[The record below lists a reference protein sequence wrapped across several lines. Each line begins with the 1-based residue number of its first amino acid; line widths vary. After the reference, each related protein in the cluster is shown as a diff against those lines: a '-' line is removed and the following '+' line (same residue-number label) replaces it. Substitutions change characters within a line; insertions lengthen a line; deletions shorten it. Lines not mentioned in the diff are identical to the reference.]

1 MEEIK
6 LYVELI
12 AGVLS
17 AAISVVFDIYVG
29 YHLAEIKLTG
39 YRDRIFSFGLCI
51 LAILMAMQGRWE
63 TNAASVVELILFTW
77 YYRKYGLV
85 KVSGAFMVGLLID
98 FLYDL
103 IIVFLQRIPNISELM
118 LSLCTL
124 GLSIVYY
131 PLCILLIK
139 HFRQC
144 LLQRLEDQCRKIF
157 WSLLAYSFCSLMV
170 VNLINIFLDEAKP
183 SVIVYSYLSIGQAAF
198 SWIVYYALR
207 RAEDAR
213 FKAQLQQQKQKELE
227 EYANYLEQSEDN
239 LRAFRH
245 DYRNLLNS
253 LKVSAAEGNVHE
265 LLDKLERY
273 SAENLDS
280 QALLK
285 YKDTN
290 HIQVKTLK
298 SLIITKLN
306 AIYQADIP
314 YDFEC
319 RQTIASIPGNVDE
332 LDLVRVI
339 GIAFDN
345 ALEESQSLSERN
357 GHPEIQAMLYQEIT
371 DSLEFEIRNKV
382 VQGKRQHTNLATK
395 GFTTKTGHQGLG
407 LANLQDIE
415 QKYSELDISYNVSD
429 GWFDLY
435 LTIDQEEDE

>member
-1 MEEIK
+1 MLFYMSLATTI
-6 LYVELI
+6 
-12 AGVLS
+12 LS
-17 AAISVVFDIYVG
+17 AVVNVLFFY
-29 YHLAEIKLTG
+29 YLTG
-39 YRDRIFSFGLCI
+39 YPSKIQL
-51 LAILMAMQGRWE
+51 
-63 TNAASVVELILFTW
+63 
-77 YYRKYGLV
+77 
-85 KVSGAFMVGLLID
+85 
-98 FLYDL
+98 
-103 IIVFLQRIPNISELM
+103 IVFLLILSIFADINVWGSILANIAEVSLFLVAYRKKNWATVFSTAIICLFCDLLSDTILNLFPKNIIAMFPYMDLVISVAIYLM
-118 LSLCTL
+118 AFALFKSNVQKIRSYLQKLSWQEPFMITLIYEYISLVTLNTVVIEHKWFYSPAITL
-124 GLSIVYY
+124 GLVIILQALFAIVMF
-131 PLCILLIK
+131 
-139 HFRQC
+139 HSNQ
-144 LLQRLEDQCRKIF
+144 KIQE
-157 WSLLAYSFCSLMV
+157 SLL
-170 VNLINIFLDEAKP
+170 NK
-183 SVIVYSYLSIGQAAF
+183 
-198 SWIVYYALR
+198 
-207 RAEDAR
+207 
-213 FKAQLQQQKQKELE
+213 QKQKELE

-253 LKVSAAEGNVHE
+253 LKVSAAEGNVQE

-306 AIYQADIP
+306 AIYQAGIP

-345 ALEESQSLSERN
+345 ALEESQSLSEKN
-357 GHPEIQAMLYQEIT
+357 GHPEIQAMLYQETT
-371 DSLEFEIRNKV
+371 DSLEFEIRNKIV
-382 VQGKRQHTNLATK
+382 PDKRQHTNLATK

-429 GWFDLY
+429 GCFDLY

>member
-1 MEEIK
+1 MLFYMSLATTI
-6 LYVELI
+6 
-12 AGVLS
+12 LS
-17 AAISVVFDIYVG
+17 AVVNVLFFY
-29 YHLAEIKLTG
+29 YLTG
-39 YRDRIFSFGLCI
+39 YPSKIQL
-51 LAILMAMQGRWE
+51 
-63 TNAASVVELILFTW
+63 
-77 YYRKYGLV
+77 
-85 KVSGAFMVGLLID
+85 
-98 FLYDL
+98 
-103 IIVFLQRIPNISELM
+103 IVFLLILSIFADINVWGSILANIAEVSLFLVAYRKKNWATVFSTAIICLFCDLLSDTILNLFPKNIIAMFPYMDLVISVAIYLM
-118 LSLCTL
+118 AFALFKSNVQKIRSYLQKLSWQEPFMITLIYEYISLVTLNTVVIEHKWFYSPAITL
-124 GLSIVYY
+124 GLVIILQALFAIVMF
-131 PLCILLIK
+131 
-139 HFRQC
+139 HSNQ
-144 LLQRLEDQCRKIF
+144 KIQE
-157 WSLLAYSFCSLMV
+157 SLL
-170 VNLINIFLDEAKP
+170 NK
-183 SVIVYSYLSIGQAAF
+183 
-198 SWIVYYALR
+198 
-207 RAEDAR
+207 
-213 FKAQLQQQKQKELE
+213 QKQKELE

-253 LKVSAAEGNVHE
+253 LKVSAAEGNVQE

-306 AIYQADIP
+306 AIYQAGIP

-345 ALEESQSLSERN
+345 ALEESQN
-357 GHPEIQAMLYQEIT
+357 GHPEIQAMLYQETT
-371 DSLEFEIRNKV
+371 DSLEFEIRNKIV
-382 VQGKRQHTNLATK
+382 PGKGQHTNLATK

>member
-1 MEEIK
+1 MLFYIS
-6 LYVELI
+6 LATTI
-12 AGVLS
+12 LS
-17 AAISVVFDIYVG
+17 AVVNVLFFY
-29 YHLAEIKLTG
+29 YLTG
-39 YRDRIFSFGLCI
+39 YPSKLQ
-51 LAILMAMQGRWE
+51 L
-63 TNAASVVELILFTW
+63 
-77 YYRKYGLV
+77 
-85 KVSGAFMVGLLID
+85 
-98 FLYDL
+98 
-103 IIVFLQRIPNISELM
+103 IVFLLILSIFADVNVWGSIFANIAEVSLFLIAYRKKKLATVFSTVLICLFCDLLSDTILNLFPQSIIAMFPYMDLVISVAIYLM
-118 LSLCTL
+118 AFALFKSNVQKIRTYLQKMSWQEPFMITLIYEYISLVTLNTVVIEHKWFYSPAITL
-124 GLSIVYY
+124 GLVIILQALFAIVMF
-131 PLCILLIK
+131 
-139 HFRQC
+139 HSNQ
-144 LLQRLEDQCRKIF
+144 KIQE
-157 WSLLAYSFCSLMV
+157 SLL
-170 VNLINIFLDEAKP
+170 NK
-183 SVIVYSYLSIGQAAF
+183 
-198 SWIVYYALR
+198 
-207 RAEDAR
+207 
-213 FKAQLQQQKQKELE
+213 QKQKELE

-253 LKVSAAEGNVHE
+253 LKVSAAEGNVQE

-273 SAENLDS
+273 SAENPDS

-306 AIYQADIP
+306 AIYQAGIP

-357 GHPEIQAMLYQEIT
+357 GHPEIQAMLYQETT
-371 DSLEFEIRNKV
+371 DSLEFEIRNKIV
-382 VQGKRQHTNLATK
+382 PGKRQHTNLASK

-415 QKYSELDISYNVSD
+415 QKYPELDISYSVSD

-435 LTIDQEEDE
+435 LTIDQEEGE

>member
-1 MEEIK
+1 
-6 LYVELI
+6 
-12 AGVLS
+12 
-17 AAISVVFDIYVG
+17 
-29 YHLAEIKLTG
+29 
-39 YRDRIFSFGLCI
+39 
-51 LAILMAMQGRWE
+51 
-63 TNAASVVELILFTW
+63 
-77 YYRKYGLV
+77 
-85 KVSGAFMVGLLID
+85 MVGLLID

-139 HFRQC
+139 HFRQW

-198 SWIVYYALR
+198 IWIVYYTLR

-213 FKAQLQQQKQKELE
+213 FKAQLHQQKQKELE

-253 LKVSAAEGNVHE
+253 LKVSAAEGNVQE

-306 AIYQADIP
+306 AIYQAGIP

-357 GHPEIQAMLYQEIT
+357 GHPEIQAMLYQETT
-371 DSLEFEIRNKV
+371 DSLEFEIRNKI

>member
-1 MEEIK
+1 MLFYIS
-6 LYVELI
+6 LATTI
-12 AGVLS
+12 LS
-17 AAISVVFDIYVG
+17 AVVNVLFFY
-29 YHLAEIKLTG
+29 YLTG
-39 YRDRIFSFGLCI
+39 YPSKIQL
-51 LAILMAMQGRWE
+51 
-63 TNAASVVELILFTW
+63 
-77 YYRKYGLV
+77 
-85 KVSGAFMVGLLID
+85 
-98 FLYDL
+98 
-103 IIVFLQRIPNISELM
+103 IVFLLILSIFADVNVWGSIFANIAEVSLFLIAYRKKNLATVFSTALICLFCDLLSDTILNLFPQSIIAMFPYMDLVISVAIYLM
-118 LSLCTL
+118 AFALFKSNVQKIRTYLQKMSWQEPFMITLIYEYISLITLNTVVIEHKWFYSPAITL
-124 GLSIVYY
+124 GLVIV
-131 PLCILLIK
+131 
-139 HFRQC
+139 
-144 LLQRLEDQCRKIF
+144 LQALFAIVMFHSNQKIQE
-157 WSLLAYSFCSLMV
+157 SLL
-170 VNLINIFLDEAKP
+170 NK
-183 SVIVYSYLSIGQAAF
+183 
-198 SWIVYYALR
+198 
-207 RAEDAR
+207 
-213 FKAQLQQQKQKELE
+213 QKQKELE

-306 AIYQADIP
+306 AIYQAGIP

-357 GHPEIQAMLYQEIT
+357 GHPEIQAMLYQETT

>member
-1 MEEIK
+1 MLFYIS
-6 LYVELI
+6 L
-12 AGVLS
+12 ATTVLS
-17 AAISVVFDIYVG
+17 AVVNILFFY
-29 YHLAEIKLTG
+29 YLTG
-39 YRDRIFSFGLCI
+39 YPSKLQ
-51 LAILMAMQGRWE
+51 L
-63 TNAASVVELILFTW
+63 
-77 YYRKYGLV
+77 
-85 KVSGAFMVGLLID
+85 
-98 FLYDL
+98 
-103 IIVFLQRIPNISELM
+103 IVFLLILSIFADVNVWGSILANIAEVSLFLVAYRKKNLATVFSTALICLFCDLLSDTILNLFPKNIIAMFPYMDLVISVAIYLM
-118 LSLCTL
+118 AFALFKSNVQKIRTYLRKLSWQEPFMITLIYEYISLVTLNTVIIEHKWFYSPAITL
-124 GLSIVYY
+124 GLVIILQAMFAIVMF
-131 PLCILLIK
+131 
-139 HFRQC
+139 HSNQ
-144 LLQRLEDQCRKIF
+144 KIQE
-157 WSLLAYSFCSLMV
+157 SLL
-170 VNLINIFLDEAKP
+170 NK
-183 SVIVYSYLSIGQAAF
+183 
-198 SWIVYYALR
+198 
-207 RAEDAR
+207 
-213 FKAQLQQQKQKELE
+213 QKQKELE

-253 LKVSAAEGNVHE
+253 LKVSAAEGNVQE

-306 AIYQADIP
+306 AIYQAGIP

-357 GHPEIQAMLYQEIT
+357 GHPEIQAMLYQETT
-371 DSLEFEIRNKV
+371 DSLEFEIRNKIV
-382 VQGKRQHTNLATK
+382 PGKRQHTNLATK

-415 QKYSELDISYNVSD
+415 QKYPELDISYSVSD

-435 LTIDQEEDE
+435 LTIDQEEGE

>member
-1 MEEIK
+1 MLFYIS
-6 LYVELI
+6 LATTI
-12 AGVLS
+12 LS
-17 AAISVVFDIYVG
+17 AVVNVLFFY
-29 YHLAEIKLTG
+29 YLTG
-39 YRDRIFSFGLCI
+39 YPSKIQL
-51 LAILMAMQGRWE
+51 
-63 TNAASVVELILFTW
+63 
-77 YYRKYGLV
+77 
-85 KVSGAFMVGLLID
+85 
-98 FLYDL
+98 
-103 IIVFLQRIPNISELM
+103 IVFLLILSIFADVNVWGSILANIAEVSLFLIAYRKKNLATVFSTALICLFCDL
-118 LSLCTL
+118 LSDTILNLFPQSIIAMFPYMDLVISVAIYLIAFALFKTNTQKIRSYLQKLSWQEPFMITLIYEYISLVTLNTVVIEHKWLYSPAITL
-124 GLSIVYY
+124 GLVIILQALFAIVMF
-131 PLCILLIK
+131 
-139 HFRQC
+139 HSNQ
-144 LLQRLEDQCRKIF
+144 KIQE
-157 WSLLAYSFCSLMV
+157 SLL
-170 VNLINIFLDEAKP
+170 NK
-183 SVIVYSYLSIGQAAF
+183 
-198 SWIVYYALR
+198 
-207 RAEDAR
+207 
-213 FKAQLQQQKQKELE
+213 QKQKELE

-253 LKVSAAEGNVHE
+253 LKVSAAEGNVQE

-285 YKDTN
+285 YKDAN

-298 SLIITKLN
+298 SIIITKLN
-306 AIYQADIP
+306 AIYQAGIT

-319 RQTIASIPGNVDE
+319 RQIIASIPGNVDE

-357 GHPEIQAMLYQEIT
+357 GHPEIQAMLYQETT
-371 DSLEFEIRNKV
+371 DSLEFEIRNKI

>member
-1 MEEIK
+1 MLFYIS
-6 LYVELI
+6 LATTI
-12 AGVLS
+12 LS
-17 AAISVVFDIYVG
+17 AVVDVLFFY
-29 YHLAEIKLTG
+29 YLTG
-39 YRDRIFSFGLCI
+39 YPSKLQ
-51 LAILMAMQGRWE
+51 L
-63 TNAASVVELILFTW
+63 
-77 YYRKYGLV
+77 
-85 KVSGAFMVGLLID
+85 
-98 FLYDL
+98 
-103 IIVFLQRIPNISELM
+103 IVFLLILSIFADVNVWGSIFANIAEVSLFLVAYRKKNLATVFSTALICLFCDLLSDTILNLFPQSIIVMFPYMDLVISVAIYLM
-118 LSLCTL
+118 AFVLFKSNVQKIRSYLQKLSWQEPFMITLIYEYISLVTLNTVVIEHKWLYSPAITL
-124 GLSIVYY
+124 GLVIILQALFAIVMF
-131 PLCILLIK
+131 
-139 HFRQC
+139 HSNQ
-144 LLQRLEDQCRKIF
+144 KIQE
-157 WSLLAYSFCSLMV
+157 SLL
-170 VNLINIFLDEAKP
+170 NK
-183 SVIVYSYLSIGQAAF
+183 
-198 SWIVYYALR
+198 
-207 RAEDAR
+207 
-213 FKAQLQQQKQKELE
+213 QKQKELE

-253 LKVSAAEGNVHE
+253 LKVSAAEGNVQE

-298 SLIITKLN
+298 SIIITKLN
-306 AIYQADIP
+306 AIYQAGIP

-319 RQTIASIPGNVDE
+319 RQTIASIPGHVDE

-357 GHPEIQAMLYQEIT
+357 GHPEIQAMLYQETT
-371 DSLEFEIRNKV
+371 DSLEFEIRNKI

>member
-1 MEEIK
+1 M
-6 LYVELI
+6 
-12 AGVLS
+12 
-17 AAISVVFDIYVG
+17 
-29 YHLAEIKLTG
+29 
-39 YRDRIFSFGLCI
+39 
-51 LAILMAMQGRWE
+51 
-63 TNAASVVELILFTW
+63 
-77 YYRKYGLV
+77 
-85 KVSGAFMVGLLID
+85 
-98 FLYDL
+98 
-103 IIVFLQRIPNISELM
+103 
-118 LSLCTL
+118 
-124 GLSIVYY
+124 
-131 PLCILLIK
+131 
-139 HFRQC
+139 
-144 LLQRLEDQCRKIF
+144 
-157 WSLLAYSFCSLMV
+157 AYSFCSLMA
-170 VNLINIFLDEAKP
+170 VNLVNVFLDEAKP
-183 SVIVYSYLSIGQAAF
+183 SVIVYSYLSLGQAAF
-198 SWIVYYALR
+198 SWIIYYVLR
-207 RAEDAR
+207 KAEDAR
-213 FKAQLQQQKQKELE
+213 FRNQVQQQKQKELE
-227 EYANYLEQSEDN
+227 EYADYLEQSEDN

-253 LKVSAAEGNVHE
+253 LKVSAAEGNVQE

-285 YKDTN
+285 YKDAN

-298 SLIITKLN
+298 SIIITKLN
-306 AIYQADIP
+306 AIYQAGIP

-319 RQTIASIPGNVDE
+319 RQIIASIPGNVDE

-357 GHPEIQAMLYQEIT
+357 GHPEIQAMLYQETT
-371 DSLEFEIRNKV
+371 DSLEFEIRNKI

>member
-1 MEEIK
+1 MLFYMSLATTI
-6 LYVELI
+6 
-12 AGVLS
+12 LS
-17 AAISVVFDIYVG
+17 AVVNVLFFY
-29 YHLAEIKLTG
+29 YLTG
-39 YRDRIFSFGLCI
+39 YPSKIQL
-51 LAILMAMQGRWE
+51 
-63 TNAASVVELILFTW
+63 
-77 YYRKYGLV
+77 
-85 KVSGAFMVGLLID
+85 
-98 FLYDL
+98 
-103 IIVFLQRIPNISELM
+103 IVFLLILSIFADINVWGSILANIAEVSLFLVAYRKKNWATVFSTAIICLFCDLLSDTILNLFPKNIIAMFPYMDLVISVAIYLM
-118 LSLCTL
+118 AFALFKSNVQKIRSYLQKLSWQEPFMITLIYEYISLVTLNTVVIEHKWFYSPAITL
-124 GLSIVYY
+124 GLVIILQALFAIVMF
-131 PLCILLIK
+131 
-139 HFRQC
+139 HSNQ
-144 LLQRLEDQCRKIF
+144 KIQE
-157 WSLLAYSFCSLMV
+157 SLL
-170 VNLINIFLDEAKP
+170 NK
-183 SVIVYSYLSIGQAAF
+183 
-198 SWIVYYALR
+198 
-207 RAEDAR
+207 
-213 FKAQLQQQKQKELE
+213 QKQKELE

-253 LKVSAAEGNVHE
+253 LKVSAAEGNVQE

-306 AIYQADIP
+306 AIYQAGIP

-357 GHPEIQAMLYQEIT
+357 GHPEIQAMLYQETT
-371 DSLEFEIRNKV
+371 DSLEFEIRNKIV
-382 VQGKRQHTNLATK
+382 PGKGQHTNLATK

-407 LANLQDIE
+407 LVNLQDIE

>member
-1 MEEIK
+1 MLFYMSLATTI
-6 LYVELI
+6 
-12 AGVLS
+12 LS
-17 AAISVVFDIYVG
+17 AVVNVLFFY
-29 YHLAEIKLTG
+29 YLTG
-39 YRDRIFSFGLCI
+39 YPSKIQL
-51 LAILMAMQGRWE
+51 
-63 TNAASVVELILFTW
+63 
-77 YYRKYGLV
+77 
-85 KVSGAFMVGLLID
+85 
-98 FLYDL
+98 
-103 IIVFLQRIPNISELM
+103 IVFLLILSIFADINVWGSILANIAEVSLFLVAYRKKNWATVFSTAIICLFCDLLSDTILNLFPKNIIAMFPYMDLVISVAIYLM
-118 LSLCTL
+118 AFALFKSNVQKIRSYLQKLSWQEPFMITLIYEYISLVTLNTVVIEHKWFYSPAITL
-124 GLSIVYY
+124 GLVIILQALFAIVMF
-131 PLCILLIK
+131 
-139 HFRQC
+139 HSNQ
-144 LLQRLEDQCRKIF
+144 KIQE
-157 WSLLAYSFCSLMV
+157 SLL
-170 VNLINIFLDEAKP
+170 NK
-183 SVIVYSYLSIGQAAF
+183 
-198 SWIVYYALR
+198 
-207 RAEDAR
+207 
-213 FKAQLQQQKQKELE
+213 QKQKELE

-239 LRAFRH
+239 LREFRH

-253 LKVSAAEGNVHE
+253 LKVSAAEGNVQE

-306 AIYQADIP
+306 AIYQAGIP

-357 GHPEIQAMLYQEIT
+357 GHPEIQAMLYQETT
-371 DSLEFEIRNKV
+371 DSLEFEIRNKIV
-382 VQGKRQHTNLATK
+382 LGKGQHTNLATK

>member
-6 LYVELI
+6 LYIELI
-12 AGVLS
+12 SGLLS
-17 AAISVVFDIYVG
+17 AAISVVYDVYVG
-29 YHLAEIKLTG
+29 YHLAEIKLAG
-39 YRDRIFSFGLCI
+39 WRDRIFAFGLCV
-51 LAILMAMQGRWE
+51 LAILIAIQGRWE
-63 TNAASVVELILFTW
+63 TNVASLMELILFTW
-77 YYRKYGLV
+77 YYRKYGLL
-85 KVSGAFMVGLLID
+85 KVSSSFMVGLLID

-103 IIVFLQRIPNISELM
+103 IIVFLQKIPNISELM
-118 LSLCTL
+118 SSLCTL

-131 PLCILLIK
+131 SLCVLLIK
-139 HFRQC
+139 HFQRW
-144 LLQRLEDQCRKIF
+144 LLQSLKDQCRKIF
-157 WSLLAYSFCSLMV
+157 WSLLAYSFCSLMA
-170 VNLINIFLDEAKP
+170 VNLVNVFLDEAKP
-183 SVIVYSYLSIGQAAF
+183 SVIVYSYLSLGQAAF
-198 SWIVYYALR
+198 SWIIYYALR
-207 RAEDAR
+207 KAEDAR
-213 FKAQLQQQKQKELE
+213 VRNQVQQQKQKELE

-253 LKVSAAEGNVHE
+253 LKVSAAEGNVQE

-306 AIYQADIP
+306 AIYQAGIP

-357 GHPEIQAMLYQEIT
+357 GHPEIQAMLYQETT
-371 DSLEFEIRNKV
+371 DSLEFEIRNKI

-435 LTIDQEEDE
+435 LTIDHEEDE

>member
-6 LYVELI
+6 LYIELI
-12 AGVLS
+12 SGLLS
-17 AAISVVFDIYVG
+17 AAISVVYDVYVG

-39 YRDRIFSFGLCI
+39 WRDRIFAFGLCV
-51 LAILMAMQGRWE
+51 LAILIAIQGRWE
-63 TNAASVVELILFTW
+63 TNVASLMELILFTW
-77 YYRKYGLV
+77 YYRKYGLL
-85 KVSGAFMVGLLID
+85 KVSGSFMVGLLID

-103 IIVFLQRIPNISELM
+103 IIVFLQKIPNISELM
-118 LSLCTL
+118 SSLCTL

-131 PLCILLIK
+131 SLCVLLIK
-139 HFRQC
+139 HFQRW
-144 LLQRLEDQCRKIF
+144 LLQSLKDQCRKIF
-157 WSLLAYSFCSLMV
+157 WSLLAYSFCSLMA
-170 VNLINIFLDEAKP
+170 VNLVNVFLDEAKP
-183 SVIVYSYLSIGQAAF
+183 SVIVYSYLSLGQAAF
-198 SWIVYYALR
+198 SWVIYYALR
-207 RAEDAR
+207 KAEDAR
-213 FKAQLQQQKQKELE
+213 VRNQVQQQKQKELE

-253 LKVSAAEGNVHE
+253 LKVSAKEGNVQE
-265 LLDKLERY
+265 LLEKLERY

-285 YKDTN
+285 YKDAN

-298 SLIITKLN
+298 SIIITKLN
-306 AIYQADIP
+306 AIYQAGIP

-357 GHPEIQAMLYQEIT
+357 GHPEIQAMLYQETT
-371 DSLEFEIRNKV
+371 DSLEFEIRNKIV
-382 VQGKRQHTNLATK
+382 PGKRQHTNLATK
-395 GFTTKTGHQGLG
+395 GFTTKTGHQGVG

-435 LTIDQEEDE
+435 LTIDHEEDE

>member
-1 MEEIK
+1 MLFYIS
-6 LYVELI
+6 LATTI
-12 AGVLS
+12 LS
-17 AAISVVFDIYVG
+17 AVVNVLFFY
-29 YHLAEIKLTG
+29 YLTG
-39 YRDRIFSFGLCI
+39 YPSKLQ
-51 LAILMAMQGRWE
+51 L
-63 TNAASVVELILFTW
+63 
-77 YYRKYGLV
+77 
-85 KVSGAFMVGLLID
+85 
-98 FLYDL
+98 
-103 IIVFLQRIPNISELM
+103 IVFLLILSIFADVNVWGSIFANIAEVSLFLIAYRKKNLATVFSTALICLFCDLLSDTILNLFPQSIIAMFPYMDLVISVAIYLM
-118 LSLCTL
+118 AFVLFKSNVQKIRSYLQKLSWQEPFMITLIYEYISLVTLNTVVIEHKWLYSPAITL
-124 GLSIVYY
+124 GLVIILQALFAIVMF
-131 PLCILLIK
+131 
-139 HFRQC
+139 HSNQ
-144 LLQRLEDQCRKIF
+144 KIQE
-157 WSLLAYSFCSLMV
+157 SLL
-170 VNLINIFLDEAKP
+170 NK
-183 SVIVYSYLSIGQAAF
+183 
-198 SWIVYYALR
+198 
-207 RAEDAR
+207 
-213 FKAQLQQQKQKELE
+213 QKQKELE

-253 LKVSAAEGNVHE
+253 LKVSAAEGNVQE

-357 GHPEIQAMLYQEIT
+357 GHPEIQAMLYQETT

>member
-1 MEEIK
+1 MLFYIS
-6 LYVELI
+6 L
-12 AGVLS
+12 ATTVLS
-17 AAISVVFDIYVG
+17 AVVNILFFY
-29 YHLAEIKLTG
+29 YLTG
-39 YRDRIFSFGLCI
+39 YPSKLQ
-51 LAILMAMQGRWE
+51 L
-63 TNAASVVELILFTW
+63 
-77 YYRKYGLV
+77 
-85 KVSGAFMVGLLID
+85 
-98 FLYDL
+98 
-103 IIVFLQRIPNISELM
+103 IVFLLILSIFADVNVWGSILANIAEVSLFLVAYRKKNLATVFSTALICLFCDLLSDTILNLFPKNIIAMFPYMDLVISVAIYLM
-118 LSLCTL
+118 AFALFKSNVQKIRTYLRKLSWQEPFMITLIYEYISLVTLNTVIIEHKWFYSPAITL
-124 GLSIVYY
+124 GLVIILQALFAIVMF
-131 PLCILLIK
+131 
-139 HFRQC
+139 HSNQ
-144 LLQRLEDQCRKIF
+144 KIQE
-157 WSLLAYSFCSLMV
+157 SLL
-170 VNLINIFLDEAKP
+170 NK
-183 SVIVYSYLSIGQAAF
+183 
-198 SWIVYYALR
+198 
-207 RAEDAR
+207 
-213 FKAQLQQQKQKELE
+213 QKQKELE

-253 LKVSAAEGNVHE
+253 LKISAAEGNVQE

-306 AIYQADIP
+306 AIYQAGIP

-357 GHPEIQAMLYQEIT
+357 GHPEIQAMLYQETT
-371 DSLEFEIRNKV
+371 DSLEFEIRNKIV
-382 VQGKRQHTNLATK
+382 PGKRQHTNLATK

-415 QKYSELDISYNVSD
+415 QKYPELDISYSVSD

-435 LTIDQEEDE
+435 LTIDQEEGE

>member
-1 MEEIK
+1 MLFYIS
-6 LYVELI
+6 LTTTI
-12 AGVLS
+12 LS
-17 AAISVVFDIYVG
+17 AVVNVLFFY
-29 YHLAEIKLTG
+29 YLTG
-39 YRDRIFSFGLCI
+39 YPSKLQ
-51 LAILMAMQGRWE
+51 L
-63 TNAASVVELILFTW
+63 
-77 YYRKYGLV
+77 
-85 KVSGAFMVGLLID
+85 
-98 FLYDL
+98 
-103 IIVFLQRIPNISELM
+103 IVFLLILSIFADVNVWGSIFANIAEVSLFLIAYRKKNLATVFSTALICLFCDLLSDTILNLFPQSIIAMFPYMDLVISVAIYLM
-118 LSLCTL
+118 AFALFKSNVQKIRTYLQKMSWQEPFMITLIYEYISLVTLNTVVIEHKWFYSPAITL
-124 GLSIVYY
+124 GLVIILQALFAIVMF
-131 PLCILLIK
+131 
-139 HFRQC
+139 HSNQ
-144 LLQRLEDQCRKIF
+144 KIQE
-157 WSLLAYSFCSLMV
+157 SLL
-170 VNLINIFLDEAKP
+170 NK
-183 SVIVYSYLSIGQAAF
+183 
-198 SWIVYYALR
+198 
-207 RAEDAR
+207 
-213 FKAQLQQQKQKELE
+213 QKQKELE

-253 LKVSAAEGNVHE
+253 LKVSAAEGNVQE

-306 AIYQADIP
+306 AIYQAGIP

-357 GHPEIQAMLYQEIT
+357 GHPEIQAMLYQETT
-371 DSLEFEIRNKV
+371 DSLEFEIRNKIV
-382 VQGKRQHTNLATK
+382 PGKRQHTNLASK

-415 QKYSELDISYNVSD
+415 QKYPELDISYSVSD

-435 LTIDQEEDE
+435 LTIDQEEGE